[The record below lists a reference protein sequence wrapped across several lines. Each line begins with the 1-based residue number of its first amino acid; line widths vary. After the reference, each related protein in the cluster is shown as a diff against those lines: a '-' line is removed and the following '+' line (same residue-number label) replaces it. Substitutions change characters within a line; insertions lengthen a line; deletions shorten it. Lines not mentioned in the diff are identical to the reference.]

1 MSKLAKAI
9 DATLTGNV
17 RATRDLN
24 LRYTD
29 IQAGVAPLDHL
40 ATRLLSKEMFLSV
53 KLQKKVWVEDGHDIE
68 IAMHDIKRAMIEEI
82 FGEFRPMLIEIR
94 GALYYEDTVRV
105 RTLLAEMEQHM
116 FRDGL

>member
-9 DATLTGNV
+9 EATQTRNV
-17 RATRDLN
+17 RVSRDLG

-29 IQAGVAPLDHL
+29 VQAGVVPLDHL
-40 ATRLLSKEMFLSV
+40 AAPLLSKEMFLGV
-53 KLQKKVWVEDGHDIE
+53 KLQKKVWISDGEDME

-94 GALYYEDTVRV
+94 GALYDEDTVRA
-105 RTLLAEMEQHM
+105 RTLLAEMEQCM

>member
-9 DATLTGNV
+9 DATLTRNV

-29 IQAGVAPLDHL
+29 IQAGVTPLDHL

-68 IAMHDIKRAMIEEI
+68 IALHDIKRAMIEEI

-94 GALYYEDTVRV
+94 GALYDEDTVRV
-105 RTLLAEMEQHM
+105 RTLLAEMEQQM